1 MSILLEVET
10 ALKNQNDYV
19 FVDVRKK
26 KQGVFPYEAAH
37 IPQAVFLNTEEDLA
51 GADNFLPEVDKIA
64 EKLGAL
70 GINRKTSVVMYD
82 EGTGRAAAKAWYIF
96 YYLGHFNAYILQGG
110 YPGWLNEGGE
120 TTNEVPAFPR
130 TVYKPEVRF
139 SAQTTLERLKTNK
152 TATLI
157 DARAAEKYRGDK
169 EPNYHKAGHIPG
181 AINFPVQHAFVEPGT
196 WKKKQD
202 LNEYFSDLAKEDELI
217 VSCGSGNSACMN
229 FVALKEAG
237 YESLSLFP
245 GGFREW
251 IQDETNE
258 VETGNH
264 PHSEE

>member
-1 MSILLEVET
+1 M
-10 ALKNQNDYV
+10 
-19 FVDVRKK
+19 
-26 KQGVFPYEAAH
+26 
-37 IPQAVFLNTEEDLA
+37 
-51 GADNFLPEVDKIA
+51 
-64 EKLGAL
+64 
-70 GINRKTSVVMYD
+70 
-82 EGTGRAAAKAWYIF
+82 
-96 YYLGHFNAYILQGG
+96 
-110 YPGWLNEGGE
+110 NEGGK
-120 TTNEVPAFPR
+120 TTNEVPALPR
-130 TVYKPEVRF
+130 TLYKPEVRS

-181 AINFPVQHAFVEPGT
+181 AINFPAQHTFIEPGT

-202 LNEYFSDLAKEDELI
+202 LKEYFSDLAKEDELI

-258 VETGNH
+258 VETGNQ